1 MELALSREVFIEDT
15 TLKMSP
21 TQLKDGNSV
30 LDERTGMLAGSVRD
44 AVVGPEGTR
53 GWQELYDVENYG
65 VYKL

>member
-1 MELALSREVFIEDT
+1 
-15 TLKMSP
+15 MSP